1 MDKDLFEEKSSI
13 NRQTL
18 LKIKPILDPKVVW
31 ETDVD
36 GNVVI
41 ELNRQPGIFGRLLGI
56 FFAVPQKKKVVLDE
70 LGSFVWIQ
78 CDGSTTV
85 REISAGLRE
94 RYKLDRREAQV
105 SLSLFFNDL
114 SKRQLIELSNNSQ

>member
-1 MDKDLFEEKSSI
+1 MDKDLFEERSAI

-41 ELNRQPGIFGRLLGI
+41 ELNRQPGIFGRILGI
-56 FFAVPQKKKVVLDE
+56 FFAVPLKKKVVLDE